1 MNVFLG
7 KRELADVTKVKD
19 LHMERVLW
27 ILQVGPIQSPE
38 SLKQITSLTGVGE
51 GQRDCCMRRL
61 GAPWL
66 L

>member
-38 SLKQITSLTGVGE
+38 SLKQVTFLTGGGE
-51 GQRDCCMRRL
+51 G
-61 GAPWL
+61 
-66 L
+66 